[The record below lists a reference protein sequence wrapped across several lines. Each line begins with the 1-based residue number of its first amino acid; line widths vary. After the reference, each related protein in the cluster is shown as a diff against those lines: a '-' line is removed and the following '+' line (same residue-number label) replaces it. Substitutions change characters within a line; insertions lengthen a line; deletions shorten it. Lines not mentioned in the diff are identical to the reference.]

1 MKMCGTCGGFMVEGA
16 CPNCAAAQPGDGAR
30 RWVRVAVCVALA
42 AGGSMTLAACYG
54 GPCDSRSC
62 GIPQDVPNVPPGDAP
77 GDAVSTD
84 APSRD

>member
-54 GPCDSRSC
+54 GPCDTGSC
-62 GIPQDVPNVPPGDAP
+62 GVRDVPGDTP
-77 GDAVSTD
+77 GDAVNTD

>member
-1 MKMCGTCGGFMVEGA
+1 MKMCGTCGGFMVEAA

-30 RWVRVAVCVALA
+30 RWVRVAMCVALA

-54 GPCDSRSC
+54 GPCDGRTC
-62 GIPQDVPNVPPGDAP
+62 GIPQDVPEAPSDAP
-77 GDAVSTD
+77 SDAARSD